1 MSDQYFAVLSFDKSF
16 FLYVKE
22 CVKYLLIS
30 ERRGVEIGQRYG
42 ERWSRSVQ
50 VFSIYAFLSMHLA
63 RLSPSRLMN
72 LNMRRSRSMII
83 TGRSVATHPPLHLDA
98 KSTTPEII
106 ASELWQS
113 RKCNPMPLG
122 EITTAGWSARGCYWP
137 SPRSLFVNFLAQK
150 NIKLVS

>member
-22 CVKYLLIS
+22 CIKYLLIS

-63 RLSPSRLMN
+63 RLSPSRLMK
-72 LNMRRSRSMII
+72 LNMRRSRSMIV

-98 KSTTPEII
+98 KSTTPELP

-113 RKCNPMPLG
+113 RSCNRIPLG
-122 EITTAGWSARGCYWP
+122 EITIPSWLAWGCCQYLSEP
-137 SPRSLFVNFLAQK
+137 SCS
-150 NIKLVS
+150 